1 MSTTRESSHS
11 AVDTDGRIDGSA
23 NRLSGWAAVRHPA
36 PVWEPPALATT
47 VVVPHPDD
55 EVLMFGGLIQLQR
68 RRGVEV
74 RVVAV
79 TDGDASYPQIEPERL
94 GSMRRREQREALVVL
109 GVDERSV
116 HRLGVP
122 DGEVSGQE
130 EAVAEAVADLRTPI
144 IVAPWVH
151 DHHCDH
157 EAVGR
162 AALRAAAHTGAAIY
176 FGLFWSWSRTDPE
189 RLAHERLIRL
199 PLTPELVAGRREAI
213 GKHRSQ
219 ITDELAPAMLSEQM
233 LEPLGWSD
241 EYYVTS

>member
-1 MSTTRESSHS
+1 MSTTREVPQNT
-11 AVDTDGRIDGSA
+11 VDTDDPSDGSS
-23 NRLSGWAAVRHPA
+23 NRSSGWAAVRHPA

-68 RRGVEV
+68 RRGVDV
-74 RVVAV
+74 HVVAV
-79 TDGDASYPQIEPERL
+79 TDGDASYPQIEPQRL
-94 GSMRRREQREALVVL
+94 GSVRRREQLEALSVL

-122 DGEVSGQE
+122 DGNVAGQE
-130 EAVAEAVADLRTPI
+130 EAVAEAVANLRTPI

-157 EAVGR
+157 EAIGR
-162 AALRAAAHTGAAIY
+162 AALHAAAHTGAAVF
-176 FGLFWSWSRTDPE
+176 FGLFWSWTRTDPD

-219 ITDELAPAMLSEQM
+219 ITDDLAPAMLSKEM

>member
-1 MSTTRESSHS
+1 
-11 AVDTDGRIDGSA
+11 
-23 NRLSGWAAVRHPA
+23 
-36 PVWEPPALATT
+36 
-47 VVVPHPDD
+47 
-55 EVLMFGGLIQLQR
+55 MFGGLIQLQR

-74 RVVAV
+74 HVVAV

-94 GSMRRREQREALVVL
+94 ASVRRREQLAALGVL

-122 DGEVSGQE
+122 DGDVAGQE
-130 EAVAEAVADLRTPI
+130 EAVAAAVAGLRTPI

-176 FGLFWSWSRTDPE
+176 SGLFWSWTRTDPA
-189 RLAHERLIRL
+189 RLARERLIRL

-219 ITDELAPAMLSEQM
+219 ITDDLAPAMLTEQM